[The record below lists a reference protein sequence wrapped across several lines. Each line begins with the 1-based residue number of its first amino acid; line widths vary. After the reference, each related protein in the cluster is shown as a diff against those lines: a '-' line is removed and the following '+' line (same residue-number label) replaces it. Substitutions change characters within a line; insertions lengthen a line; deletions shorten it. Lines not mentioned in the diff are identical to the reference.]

1 MQKVYLGDKI
11 SYKFPIWKKPEIF
24 KISSTFVQQN
34 KLFFC
39 LVELEWTQKIH
50 HENTS
55 ITHEFLKVTEHVQMS
70 IPFGNVRNINLI
82 KTFMFATKLKKLSL
96 PKTIP
101 NKYWRVSPRLSRL
114 TQNSTDP

>member
-39 LVELEWTQKIH
+39 LVEL
-50 HENTS
+50 
-55 ITHEFLKVTEHVQMS
+55 
-70 IPFGNVRNINLI
+70 
-82 KTFMFATKLKKLSL
+82 
-96 PKTIP
+96 
-101 NKYWRVSPRLSRL
+101 
-114 TQNSTDP
+114 